1 MQLDNQ
7 YGSPSFEDI
16 QAFHSMFM
24 PRLAADIGQEL
35 VDQIE
40 LEVSSPVQPYPWTAL
55 KMLQSLCIFAQTC
68 ASDRQPFWL
77 CSGEAHV

>member
-1 MQLDNQ
+1 MQLDDQ

-16 QAFHSMFM
+16 QAFHSMFV

-40 LEVSSPVQPYPWTAL
+40 LEVSSPVQPYSPPTSL
-55 KMLQSLCIFAQTC
+55 QVPLSLCKISQSLGI
-68 ASDRQPFWL
+68 
-77 CSGEAHV
+77 